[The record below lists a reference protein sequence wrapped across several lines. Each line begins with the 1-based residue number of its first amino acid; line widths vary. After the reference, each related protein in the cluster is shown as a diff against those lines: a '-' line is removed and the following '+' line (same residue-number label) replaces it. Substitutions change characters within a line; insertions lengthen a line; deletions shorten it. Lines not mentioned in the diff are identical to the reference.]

1 MTDRHLFRQVYP
13 DKVRIR
19 VASDFQTPAER
30 ALREIGGPSYFEV
43 GQVNPPGK
51 SVSAFAPDDWRL
63 YYLMRELPVTD
74 RLQVL
79 RFAEMLYNLRH
90 AMDWAVTAPADSAAD
105 VS

>member
-1 MTDRHLFRQVYP
+1 MT
-13 DKVRIR
+13 
-19 VASDFQTPAER
+19 SDSMTPAER
-30 ALREIGGPSYFEV
+30 ALHEIGGPSYFEISRV
-43 GQVNPPGK
+43 DPPNN

-90 AMDWAVTAPADSAAD
+90 AMDWSAAAPGD
-105 VS
+105 TVVDIS